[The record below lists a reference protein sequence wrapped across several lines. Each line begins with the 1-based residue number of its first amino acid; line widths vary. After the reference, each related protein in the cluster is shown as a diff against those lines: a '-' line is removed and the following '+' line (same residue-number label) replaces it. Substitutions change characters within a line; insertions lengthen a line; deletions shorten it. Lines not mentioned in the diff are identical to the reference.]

1 MDLTPLVPQG
11 RQIVESYGD
20 GRFRVTG
27 TLYTGS
33 ILVFPNRTAAWPV
46 ADIAALSVENL
57 APVVAAAEAGE
68 IDLLLIGCGARM
80 AMIPGALR
88 AALRAKGIVIEPMDT
103 GAACRTYNVLA
114 AEGRKVGAALIAV
127 D

>member
-33 ILVFPNRTAAWPV
+33 VLVFPSRTTAWPV
-46 ADIAALSVENL
+46 PDIGGLSVESL
-57 APVVAAAEAGE
+57 APVIAASEAGE

-80 AMIPGALR
+80 AMIPSVLR
-88 AALRAKGIVIEPMDT
+88 SALRAKGVVIEPMDT

-114 AEGRKVGAALIAV
+114 AEGRKVAAALIAV
-127 D
+127 G